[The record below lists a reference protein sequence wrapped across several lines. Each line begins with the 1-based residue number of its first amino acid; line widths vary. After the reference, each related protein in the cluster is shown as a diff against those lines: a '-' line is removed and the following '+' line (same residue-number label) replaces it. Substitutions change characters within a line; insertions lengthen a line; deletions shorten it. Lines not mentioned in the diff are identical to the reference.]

1 MLQISKIPELTAIV
15 TDKLGNQLPDTIVNW
30 QGSAGTQFAQQQTK
44 TDAQGIAKN
53 TLTTSQSGI
62 TTITAR
68 LNNGQHAQTNLVAVA
83 DLKSATLTLT
93 TLNNKQSAIA
103 DNQDSIT
110 VVANLTDAYHNP
122 LKNTLFIGNQV
133 LIILMK
139 LLLKQMKKAERKL
152 SFQESK
158 HSQQQL
164 PPIYQIKKKK
174 HSSNLCCG
182 GASATK

>member
-1 MLQISKIPELTAIV
+1 MAR
-15 TDKLGNQLPDTIVNW
+15 
-30 QGSAGTQFAQQQTK
+30 SAGTQFAQQQTK

-93 TLNNKQSAIA
+93 TLNNKQSATA

-122 LKNTLFIGNQV
+122 LKNNPVYWQSSINHIDKTITQTDEKGRTQV
-133 LIILMK
+133 VISGTKAQPTTITAYLSNK
-139 LLLKQMKKAERKL
+139 EKKAFR
-152 SFQESK
+152 
-158 HSQQQL
+158 
-164 PPIYQIKKKK
+164 
-174 HSSNLCCG
+174 
-182 GASATK
+182 